1 MVNVV
6 EAVRME
12 EQWQLNAM
20 LDLGQAERQHW
31 IVLMENMTQRSHNA
45 SVSTVLSVFIKPSPL
60 QILMSLFN
68 LVYVLFFILFI
79 FFPY

>member
-12 EQWQLNAM
+12 EQWQLHAM

-31 IVLMENMTQRSHNA
+31 NVLMENMTQRSHNA

>member
-12 EQWQLNAM
+12 EQWQLHAM

>member
-6 EAVRME
+6 EDVRME
-12 EQWQLNAM
+12 EQWQLHAM

>member
-1 MVNVV
+1 MVIIV

-12 EQWQLNAM
+12 EQWQLHAM

-45 SVSTVLSVFIKPSPL
+45 SVSTVLSVFINPPPL
-60 QILMSLFN
+60 QIVVSLFS
-68 LVYVLFFILFI
+68 LVYIFSMLVLEID
-79 FFPY
+79 

>member
-6 EAVRME
+6 EAVCME
-12 EQWQLNAM
+12 EQWQLHAM

-31 IVLMENMTQRSHNA
+31 NVLMENMTQRSHNA